1 MHMQLLEG
9 HLTGGSDVRIAI
21 VLSRFNEV
29 VGKGLLEGAKDALL
43 RHGVPEENITL
54 ARVPGAYEIPLI
66 AQELAKSGKYDAII
80 CLGAV
85 IRGSTAHFE
94 YVAGPMASG
103 IANVSLSTGMPIAFG
118 VLTTETLEQAVD
130 RAGAKAGNKGAD
142 SALGALEMVDLIRKL
157 KAAG

>member
-1 MHMQLLEG
+1 MLMQNIEG
-9 HLTGGSDVRIAI
+9 LLTGGSDIRIAI

-54 ARVPGAYEIPLI
+54 AKTPGAFEIPLA
-66 AQELAKSGKYDAII
+66 AQELAKTGNYDAIV

-94 YVAGPMASG
+94 YVAGPMSSG
-103 IANVSLSTGMPIAFG
+103 IANVSLATGIPIAFG
-118 VLTTETLEQAVD
+118 VLTTESLEQAVD
-130 RAGAKAGNKGAD
+130 RAGAKAGNKGFDA
-142 SALGALEMVDLIRKL
+142 AVTALEMVDLLKKIR
-157 KAAG
+157 

>member
-1 MHMQLLEG
+1 MQKIEG
-9 HLTGGSDVRIAI
+9 YLVGGNDIRIAI

-29 VGKGLLEGAKDALL
+29 VGNGLLEGAKDALV
-43 RHGVPEENITL
+43 RHGLSEENITL
-54 ARVPGAYEIPLI
+54 IRVPGAYEIPLA
-66 AQELAKSGKYDAII
+66 AQAAAKTGKYDGVV

-103 IANVSLSTGMPIAFG
+103 IATVSLQTGIPIGFG
-118 VLTTETLEQAVD
+118 VLTTESLEQAVD

-142 SALGALEMVDLIRKL
+142 AALGTLEMIDLLKKL
-157 KAAG
+157 NA